1 MAKSRGRGRGRPK
14 SSARKTK
21 QLSNVKSKGSLVP
34 EEDLSIAPLALSEDE
49 EEIEGVNED
58 VFRPLSPKS
67 SLTEILRQEEI
78 RHDFS
83 SFIEANHRCS
93 KDIAAGKS
101 TPIPVLRTGASDIK
115 AREDLNNRQE
125 ILQTDP
131 LNVVFQQ
138 EEKEA
143 REHYAMTHKAYISFL
158 QEKSKVSW
166 IKEGDQN
173 SAFFHSC
180 LRERRRQNKILSIEN
195 GDGQRI
201 KDPAAITEAFLKY
214 YQGLL
219 GSKMQAHIRSE
230 NMSLSVEKTTADRE
244 YKVRDL
250 SQADFGRLEIELTE
264 VEMPD
269 RCSIETLTA
278 LGAEVRWCSSNIFST
293 QDQAAVA
300 IARDSA
306 AVFCLER

>member
-101 TPIPVLRTGASDIK
+101 TPIPVLRTGGIIKNLGPAFEGSTSKSRVKITHEDI
-115 AREDLNNRQE
+115 EDE
-125 ILQTDP
+125 
-131 LNVVFQQ
+131 V
-138 EEKEA
+138 
-143 REHYAMTHKAYISFL
+143 SFW
-158 QEKSKVSW
+158 KSSLV
-166 IKEGDQN
+166 
-173 SAFFHSC
+173 C
-180 LRERRRQNKILSIEN
+180 
-195 GDGQRI
+195 
-201 KDPAAITEAFLKY
+201 Y
-214 YQGLL
+214 VL
-219 GSKMQAHIRSE
+219 GA
-230 NMSLSVEKTTADRE
+230 NPPLSVLEGFARRIWKDKID
-244 YKVRDL
+244 KVGML
-250 SQADFGRLEIELTE
+250 SYG
-264 VEMPD
+264 
-269 RCSIETLTA
+269 
-278 LGAEVRWCSSNIFST
+278 IFL
-293 QDQAAVA
+293 
-300 IARDSA
+300 I
-306 AVFCLER
+306 